1 MQQTFRKKTYRPISS
16 SIVKKSRTLRP
27 RLIWT
32 SRDSKGGSISF
43 YLKKQNKKIFV
54 KEKRSFIERATYL
67 RSVRFRLRQ
76 SFPIFVFL
84 LRTFRVD
91 ELSPNVNEA
100 TSQRQPVNTFKLR
113 YWAAAA
119 AFLLDVLFIPLSPH
133 IRWCACWRRFPNFLY
148 YFTPPGRNHMVVKH
162 EKLHR
167 FAVSVP
173 VVTR

>member
-76 SFPIFVFL
+76 SFPIF
-84 LRTFRVD
+84 
-91 ELSPNVNEA
+91 
-100 TSQRQPVNTFKLR
+100 
-113 YWAAAA
+113 
-119 AFLLDVLFIPLSPH
+119 
-133 IRWCACWRRFPNFLY
+133 CFP
-148 YFTPPGRNHMVVKH
+148 FTHVQ
-162 EKLHR
+162 
-167 FAVSVP
+167 S
-173 VVTR
+173 

>member
-1 MQQTFRKKTYRPISS
+1 MQQTFRKKPYRPISS

-76 SFPIFVFL
+76 SFPIFCFPFTHVQSW
-84 LRTFRVD
+84 RTVTKSKR
-91 ELSPNVNEA
+91 SNK
-100 TSQRQPVNTFKLR
+100 S
-113 YWAAAA
+113 AAACKHIQVA
-119 AFLLDVLFIPLSPH
+119 LLSGSGGGGVPAGCVIYPVESTHKVVCVLTTVSEFPLLFHPSWP
-133 IRWCACWRRFPNFLY
+133 
-148 YFTPPGRNHMVVKH
+148 
-162 EKLHR
+162 
-167 FAVSVP
+167 
-173 VVTR
+173 